1 MIRGVKS
8 DRRAAPRQ
16 ADPAA
21 TARGLRLTE
30 RIHASPY
37 YPAIT
42 HPVLRRVLPG
52 AAMSALGDGMSAVAI
67 AWLALKLAPP
77 GSRGLWVGAAVAAY
91 SLPGA
96 AGAVVLRR
104 WLRNRGGAR
113 LVFVNALLRALALG
127 LIGCFA
133 IAGRLDLPA
142 YVALLGASSLLSA
155 WGVAG
160 KYTLIS
166 DLLPAEH
173 RIAGNTVFGLADQLS
188 LMIGPALAGVV
199 TAVAGPAVVIALDA
213 ASWVVLAISYAR
225 IAPLAAR
232 LAPSHP
238 PPPPTAAQ
246 NPSHATPTPPQA
258 GGWAVIRSSPVLPGL
273 LALSFVFYLL
283 YGPIEV
289 ALPVH
294 VATDLHGSAAL
305 LGAFWAVFGVGAVI
319 GELTAPF
326 LRRWRVWPTMTWIVI
341 GWGLAIVPLGLPAP
355 LWIGLAAFFA
365 GAVIWGP
372 WMSLSMAVLQ
382 DASPPGALAQ
392 VIAARSSL
400 LILASPLG
408 TALGGPIVAA
418 LGARGTLLAS
428 GTATI
433 VLGLITTAVLLIHR
447 ARHPSNPAPD
457 NATALPCRFT
467 CVFPPGFSNLRVSAL
482 ALGVAARRG
491 ASQSTG
497 SGASRATA
505 RRWHRATLEANVA
518 YGWGHG
524 IAGQVVAA

>member
-1 MIRGVKS
+1 LHDPEVTSDHRAFRLAGRIR
-8 DRRAAPRQ
+8 
-16 ADPAA
+16 
-21 TARGLRLTE
+21 
-30 RIHASPY
+30 ASPY
-37 YPAIT
+37 YPALA

-52 AAMSALGDGMSAVAI
+52 AAASALGDGMSAVAI

-96 AGAVVLRR
+96 IGAVALRR
-104 WLRNRGGAR
+104 WLRGRGGAR
-113 LVFVNALLRALALG
+113 LVFVNAVLRALALG
-127 LIGCFA
+127 LVGGLA
-133 IAGRLDLPA
+133 IAGRLDPEG
-142 YVALLGASSLLSA
+142 YVALLGVSSVLSA

-199 TAVAGPAVVIALDA
+199 AAIAGPALVITLDA

-225 IAPLAAR
+225 IAPLATR
-232 LAPSHP
+232 LAAGAAPAGTTPAETIPAAP
-238 PPPPTAAQ
+238 PVD
-246 NPSHATPTPPQA
+246 A
-258 GGWAVIRSSPVLPGL
+258 GAWAVIRSSPVLPGL

-294 VATDLHGSAAL
+294 VASDLHGSAAL
-305 LGAFWAVFGVGAVI
+305 LGTFWAVFGVGAVI
-319 GELTAPF
+319 GEASAPF
-326 LRRWRVWPTMTWIVI
+326 LRRWPVWPTMTGIVI
-341 GWGLAIVPLGLPAP
+341 GWGVAIVPLGLPTP
-355 LWIGLAAFFA
+355 LWAGLAAFFA

-382 DASPPGALAQ
+382 DASPRGALAQ

-400 LILASPLG
+400 LILAAPVG

-418 LGARGTLLAS
+418 LGARGTLLTS
-428 GTATI
+428 GLAT
-433 VLGLITTAVLLIHR
+433 VALGLATAAVLAR
-447 ARHPSNPAPD
+447 ARARTPSPSDASLGSD
-457 NATALPCRFT
+457 ASDA
-467 CVFPPGFSNLRVSAL
+467 SA
-482 ALGVAARRG
+482 
-491 ASQSTG
+491 G
-497 SGASRATA
+497 S
-505 RRWHRATLEANVA
+505 
-518 YGWGHG
+518 
-524 IAGQVVAA
+524 

>member
-1 MIRGVKS
+1 
-8 DRRAAPRQ
+8 
-16 ADPAA
+16 
-21 TARGLRLTE
+21 
-30 RIHASPY
+30 
-37 YPAIT
+37 
-42 HPVLRRVLPG
+42 
-52 AAMSALGDGMSAVAI
+52 MSALGDGMSAVAI

-96 AGAVVLRR
+96 AGAVALRR

-127 LIGCFA
+127 LIGCLA

-142 YVALLGASSLLSA
+142 YVALLGVSSLLSA

-232 LAPSHP
+232 LTAPLAPTSPAAPIPAP
-238 PPPPTAAQ
+238 PP
-246 NPSHATPTPPQA
+246 A

-305 LGAFWAVFGVGAVI
+305 LGTFWAVFGVGAVI

-341 GWGLAIVPLGLPAP
+341 GWGLAIVPLGLPTP

-433 VLGLITTAVLLIHR
+433 LLGLITTTVLLIHR
-447 ARHPSNPAPD
+447 ARHPSNP
-457 NATALPCRFT
+457 R
-467 CVFPPGFSNLRVSAL
+467 
-482 ALGVAARRG
+482 AR
-491 ASQSTG
+491 
-497 SGASRATA
+497 
-505 RRWHRATLEANVA
+505 
-518 YGWGHG
+518 
-524 IAGQVVAA
+524 